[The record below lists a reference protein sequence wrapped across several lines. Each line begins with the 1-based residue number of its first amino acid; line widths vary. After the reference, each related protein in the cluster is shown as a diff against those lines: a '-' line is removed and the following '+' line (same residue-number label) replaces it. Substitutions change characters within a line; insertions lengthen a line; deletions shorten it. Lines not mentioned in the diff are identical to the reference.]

1 MSISVL
7 AVAFAL
13 LPVAFA
19 QSTISVDVGPSGSLV
34 YSPPSVTAAAGD
46 FIEFT
51 FHPKNHT
58 VTQSSFAEPCV
69 ELEGGATSGFRPV
82 SNVSGLLPTWTFAVA
97 DGTTPT
103 WFYCQ
108 QTGHCG
114 KGMVFAINAPP
125 PPAPNSFEAF
135 SALAIQLNG
144 TGSASVPA
152 ATDSATSAA
161 VTTDTSFTAP
171 PAQSWA
177 TATATVS
184 DASSTWTTVYTSYD
198 GTPSPTFAASPV
210 NHMILVGADGLT
222 YTPSNISAAIGD
234 TVTFEF
240 HPKNHTVTQSSFP
253 EPCKALAETS
263 TTGQVGFKSGFMP
276 VAENA
281 TSFPTFTI
289 TINDTAPIWGYCGQQ
304 GPPVHCTSGMVFSIN
319 AVESGP
325 NNFQAFQQIALNEGN
340 VSAAAVSGSGSGAG
354 STGTSTG
361 SAAGST
367 QSGGA
372 LSSTSVSYAA
382 MLALGAIGAVSA
394 LL

>member
-1 MSISVL
+1 
-7 AVAFAL
+7 
-13 LPVAFA
+13 
-19 QSTISVDVGPSGSLV
+19 
-34 YSPPSVTAAAGD
+34 
-46 FIEFT
+46 
-51 FHPKNHT
+51 
-58 VTQSSFAEPCV
+58 VTQSSF
-69 ELEGGATSGFRPV
+69 L
-82 SNVSGLLPTWTFAVA
+82 
-97 DGTTPT
+97 
-103 WFYCQ
+103 
-108 QTGHCG
+108 
-114 KGMVFAINAPP
+114 
-125 PPAPNSFEAF
+125 
-135 SALAIQLNG
+135 
-144 TGSASVPA
+144 
-152 ATDSATSAA
+152 
-161 VTTDTSFTAP
+161 
-171 PAQSWA
+171 
-177 TATATVS
+177 
-184 DASSTWTTVYTSYD
+184 
-198 GTPSPTFAASPV
+198 
-210 NHMILVGADGLT
+210 
-222 YTPSNISAAIGD
+222 
-234 TVTFEF
+234 
-240 HPKNHTVTQSSFP
+240 

-281 TSFPTFTI
+281 TTFPTFTI